1 MKKIFSLIL
10 LSLFLTGSIKA
21 QADCKVLKP
30 EISLLY
36 KGDCK
41 NGLAHGY
48 GKADGIDNYEGN
60 FKKGLPN
67 GHGIYVWSTGEE
79 YEGSW
84 VNGLRHGKGKYTF
97 FFNER
102 DTTQE
107 GKWVK
112 DEYKGMVVENDYSVS
127 VRRNLDRY
135 SFYRRGNGNTIF
147 VKLYQLG
154 KINSS
159 INNLTLSGNSGFPM
173 DRSTIIGFDQVSYPF
188 EGLIKYRTWNKMHTT
203 QYDVV
208 FEFKI
213 IKPGDWV
220 INIQN

>member
-1 MKKIFSLIL
+1 MRKIFSLIL
-10 LSLFLTGSIKA
+10 LSLFLTGIINA

-41 NGLAHGY
+41 KGLAHGY
-48 GKADGIDNYEGN
+48 GIADGIDHYEGD

-67 GHGIYVWSTGEE
+67 GYGIYVWSTGEE

-112 DEYKGMVVENDYSVS
+112 DEYKGMIVEKDYSVIT
-127 VRRNLDRY
+127 RRNLDRY

-159 INNLTLSGNSGFPM
+159 ISNLTLSGNSGFPM
-173 DRSTIIGFDQVSYPF
+173 DKSTIIGFDQVSYPF

-203 QYDVV
+203 RYDVV